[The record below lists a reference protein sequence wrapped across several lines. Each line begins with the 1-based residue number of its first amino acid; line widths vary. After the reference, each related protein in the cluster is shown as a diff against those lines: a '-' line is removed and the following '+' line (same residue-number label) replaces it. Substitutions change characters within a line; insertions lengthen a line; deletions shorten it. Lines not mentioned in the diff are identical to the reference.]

1 MQREL
6 LTRAAIETGI
16 EKPRISR
23 AVATR
28 FEGLERLIV
37 KRAAQFLGHRVEVRS
52 AIGRGSCFV
61 VAAKRS
67 SAGPGDGEMPHPD
80 HAVGLWPRNS
90 GFAPIMGNL

>member
-28 FEGLERLIV
+28 FEGLGRFIV
-37 KRAAQFLGHRVEVRS
+37 KRAAQFLGHCAEVRS
-52 AIGRGSCFV
+52 AVGRGSCFV

-67 SAGPGDGEMPHPD
+67 SAGPGDGEMPQSIVPPD
-80 HAVGLWPRNS
+80 CGR
-90 GFAPIMGNL
+90 